1 MKKASVAMKRSRHAV
16 TVASMMLLG
25 LAGCSDA
32 KPATGTPGVPAMQ
45 PPGPPETD
53 LEKQVRTHAWWTE
66 PVTSSK
72 VNWLVSE
79 VQSTRPGKTFIFD
92 SRAFQNARMT
102 TSDIRE
108 PVGIAEAGVP
118 SPAWIHEHSQQ
129 SSRELT
135 LSAILK
141 SLDEAMERRQSGK

>member
-1 MKKASVAMKRSRHAV
+1 MKNASVAMKRSRDAV
-16 TVASMMLLG
+16 ALAGMLLLG

-32 KPATGTPGVPAMQ
+32 KPATGTPAVPAIQ
-45 PPGPPETD
+45 PPGPPETE

-66 PVTSSK
+66 PVTLSQ
-72 VNWLVSE
+72 VNWLVGE

-92 SRAFQNARMT
+92 GRAFQHARMT

-108 PVGIAEAGVP
+108 PVGIAQAGVP
-118 SPAWIHEHSQQ
+118 SPAWIHVHGQQ
-129 SSRELT
+129 SSREQT